1 MQDGAVIVRKENGES
16 VVLKADDSVEV
27 LDKEGVVKGKEDFR
41 FKLS

>member
-1 MQDGAVIVRKENGES
+1 MEDGSVIVKKENGES
-16 VVLKADDSVEV
+16 VIMKPDESLEI